1 MQKSDSQKLDFKP
14 LKSTGEKFVAKVDE
28 MSRDLKL
35 AGSKDSQAN
44 EETLEKRV
52 MELEN
57 ELKMQESEFKKKLS
71 EADVAI
77 KEVEAQKNKALTDLT
92 NMTGHQ
98 NHNQK
103 IQYLEK
109 MKTELQ
115 TVQKENTTLKAKL
128 KRLEGGVK
136 EKENTRTLRR

>member
-1 MQKSDSQKLDFKP
+1 
-14 LKSTGEKFVAKVDE
+14 
-28 MSRDLKL
+28 MSRDLQL
-35 AGSKDSQAN
+35 ADSKDSQTD
-44 EETLEKRV
+44 EKHLEKKI

-57 ELKMQESEFKKKLS
+57 KLKIQESEYKKKLS

-77 KEVEAQKNKALTDLT
+77 KEVEVQKNKALSDLT

-128 KRLEGGVK
+128 KRLEGGVR
-136 EKENTRTLRR
+136 EKENTRVLRR